1 MENENKEFSFE
12 DELYDVAEYVDNMM
26 NGTTSKYEP
35 DFIEAKTE
43 QEVALVRA
51 MLQEIKVAHDHMRA
65 RIEHY
70 GERLRSG
77 QV

>member
-35 DFIEAKTE
+35 DFIAVKTE
-43 QEVALVRA
+43 QEIALVRA
-51 MLQEIKVAHDHMRA
+51 MLQEIKVAHENMRA